1 MAQRLLDRLSAEEY
15 LVFYALAFTYPVYMI
30 GGLYVLGSLIGWLV
44 LAVFLLKVYLLGA
57 KYFGVNPLLKIS
69 PIAWIWVLGML
80 VMLLALLVAHIDRQL
95 GTGLTIK
102 SSIGWAKGWAL
113 LALFPVLGSMI
124 SIRPAVIARGCCI
137 AAASAIPFAAL
148 GIVAYVVGLPGD
160 LFLSPLK
167 AIGGPGEV
175 FQVRLFGMNP
185 ETGMARW
192 QFTGPWAPA
201 AGLLSCFYLILC
213 MQEKNV
219 RWRCAGIFGAFV
231 MCMLCQSRAGW
242 AIFFAIVPI
251 MIVLGNLKNP
261 LSWVAMGVVLPV
273 LVLLGEPVYNWV
285 MDSYQQVK
293 ESRPGSTRVRGTL
306 ARLAVQRWQNE
317 APIWGHGVV
326 ERGPKIVE
334 HMPIGTHHS
343 WYGLLFVK
351 GIVGLLALAIPLAL
365 TSIYL
370 LWLAQR
376 SKIALT
382 ALGVC
387 VITVSYSFFENLEI
401 LAYLYWPAS
410 LWLGISLAPG
420 ASKKE
425 CTHCK

>member
-1 MAQRLLDRLSAEEY
+1 MAQKLFDRLSAEEY
-15 LVFYALAFTYPVYMI
+15 IVLFALAFTYPVYI
-30 GGLYVLGSLIGWLV
+30 VGGLYVLGSVIGWAILCI
-44 LAVFLLKVYLLGA
+44 FILKVYLLGSE
-57 KYFGVNPLLKIS
+57 YFGVNPILKIS

-95 GTGLTIK
+95 GTGVTIK

-124 SIRPAVIARGCCI
+124 SIRPEVITRGCCI
-137 AAASAIPFAAL
+137 ASASAIPFAAL
-148 GIVAYVVGLPGD
+148 GVVAYVVGLPGD
-160 LFLSPLK
+160 LFMSPLK
-167 AIGGPGEV
+167 AIGGPMEV

-201 AGLLSCFYLILC
+201 AGLLSCFYLVLC
-213 MQEKNV
+213 LQEKSAF
-219 RWRCAGIFGAFV
+219 WRLLGIFGALV
-231 MCMLCQSRAGW
+231 MCLLCQSRAGW
-242 AIFFAIVPI
+242 AIFMAIVPI
-251 MIVLGNLKNP
+251 MLVLGNLNKP
-261 LSWVAMGVVLPV
+261 LSWVVIGISIPV
-273 LVLLGEPVYNWV
+273 FVLLGEPVYNWA
-285 MDSYQQVK
+285 METYQQVK
-293 ESRPGSTRVRGTL
+293 DSRPGSTRVRGTL

-317 APIWGHGVV
+317 APIWGHGIV

-351 GIVGLLALAIPLAL
+351 GIVGLFALAVPLAL

-370 LWLAQR
+370 LFLAQK

-382 ALGVC
+382 SLGIC

-410 LWLGISLAPG
+410 LWLGISLAPARFKQG
-420 ASKKE
+420 K
-425 CTHCK
+425 T